1 MSNIQQEDQDFNAE
15 RILLSLIL
23 ILPEKTPAL
32 KRLSHDHFYYDAYKH
47 IFRSI
52 EILVDTGQDINAVS
66 IIDDIK
72 SK

>member
-15 RILLSLIL
+15 SILLSLIL

-32 KRLSHDHFYYDAYKH
+32 TRLSHDHFYGNEYRH

-52 EILVDTGQDINAVS
+52 EILTSD
-66 IIDDIK
+66 K
-72 SK
+72 